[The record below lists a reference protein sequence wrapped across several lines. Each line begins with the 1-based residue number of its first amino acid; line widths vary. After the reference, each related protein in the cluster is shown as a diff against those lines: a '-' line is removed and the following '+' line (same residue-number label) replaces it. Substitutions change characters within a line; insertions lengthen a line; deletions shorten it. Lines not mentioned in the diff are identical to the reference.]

1 MKKIT
6 FLLLLA
12 TVSFSANLFG
22 QQKTPIQNTKRSIQQ
37 QIPAFEPTKETQNSL
52 EQTGYARCLT
62 DENEI
67 ALQKQ
72 YPSRVNSAEFEAWIA
87 PKLAQYKADRAAG
100 KTMPPVFNIP
110 VVIHIIHNGDPI
122 NTNGLPGNENI
133 SDAQALSQIQV
144 MNEDYRRLAN
154 TPGGANTT
162 GLAQDIEINFCI
174 AQQDPFGSPTTG
186 IVRHN
191 ITPPSN
197 TSAATDD
204 WETRADT
211 ENMKTTTQWDP
222 EMYLNMWTIKAGG
235 LPINQGGQQG
245 LLGYAQFPS
254 NSGLAGINTNGGAA
268 NTDGVVASYDAMGT
282 LAENDGSFILNNQ
295 YNLGR
300 TMTHEVGHWLGLRHI
315 WGDGDCSAD
324 DFCADT
330 PISGNPNYTCNLSA
344 DSCPTSAGNDQVQN
358 YMDYTND
365 ACMDTFTQ
373 DQKDRMVIVMQ
384 NSPRRMQLNTS
395 NTCSPASPTVN
406 YTTTAPNSV
415 IEGSD
420 CGFQDFTFQLSI
432 SSPTTATTTAN
443 LISTGS
449 ATINEDFD
457 LLNNSVVFN
466 AGTGFPSGN
475 DTITLRVYNDSF
487 VETDEDITLE
497 VNVTTTGDAIAST
510 TPFTLTLVNDDIAA
524 TGSAN
529 TTIFT
534 QDWEDTTGWTIIDS
548 DGDGENWGV
557 FQPLTFGNLSGNW
570 AGSVT
575 DQSVVGGTGVLTPDN
590 YIISPAI
597 TIGSSATSVE
607 FNYEIG
613 AAGTPEHFA
622 VYFTTDITD
631 ESTIIAGTLLE
642 ETNTI
647 GGTTENRSVITSDSN
662 IVGQTGHL
670 VFRHFNTT
678 GNSLIMLDTINIIES
693 INFVVQTE
701 ENIANPSTINVNTT
715 GTAYSFDNA
724 TGNIVAGLDNTGG
737 FDYGCTTITVT
748 RDQTIAGAPT
758 VLRPGST
765 ANEDRVMAKTISFT
779 PENTNTSGQTTL
791 SFYFTNAEITAWETI
806 TGESRN
812 NLFAFR
818 EGTNVSEPVTVSD
831 FNGDYIL
838 TVPFTSGIDGNYY
851 FGRQFNLSTPSFDL
865 ENSVSIFPNPTR
877 NSLTISSK
885 NNEIPSE
892 YSVYNMLGQLITN
905 KKINTE
911 ADLTLNTSAL
921 SNGVYFIKIAKDNAA
936 ITLRFIKE

>member
-6 FLLLLA
+6 LLFLF
-12 TVSFSANLFG
+12 VSFSFSTNLFG
-22 QQKTPIQNTKRSIQQ
+22 QQNTPLLNTKSSVQKE
-37 QIPAFEPTKETQNSL
+37 IPSFELTSETQNAIL
-52 EQTGYARCLT
+52 KTGYARCLT
-62 DENEI
+62 DENEA

-72 YPSRVNSAEFEAWIA
+72 YPSRANSEQFEAWLA

-110 VVIHIIHNGDPI
+110 VVIHIVHNGDPI

-144 MNEDYRRLAN
+144 MNEDYRRLVN

-162 GLAQDIEINFCI
+162 GLAEDVEINFCI
-174 AQQDPFGSPTTG
+174 AQQDPFGNPTNG

-222 EMYLNMWTIKAGG
+222 NRYLNMWTIKAGG
-235 LPINQGGQQG
+235 LPLNQGGQQG
-245 LLGYAQFPS
+245 LLGYAQFPD
-254 NSGLAGINTNGGAA
+254 NSGLPGINTIGGPA

-315 WGDGDCSAD
+315 WGDGNCSVD

-330 PISGNPNYTCNLSA
+330 PVAGDANYTCNLNA

-406 YTTTAPNSV
+406 YTTAAPNSV

-420 CGFQDFTFQLSI
+420 CDFQDFTFQLSLT
-432 SSPTTATTTAN
+432 SASTATATAS
-443 LISTGS
+443 LVSTGT
-449 ATINEDFD
+449 ATVNEDFE
-457 LLNNSVVFN
+457 LLNNTVTFN
-466 AGTGFPSGN
+466 AGSTAANGN
-475 DTITLRVYNDSF
+475 DTVTLRVYNDSF

-497 VNVTTTGDAIAST
+497 VNVTTTGDAVASI
-510 TPFTLTLVNDDIAA
+510 TPFTLTIVNDDIAA
-524 TGSAN
+524 VGN
-529 TTIFT
+529 YTTSIFT
-534 QDWEDTTGWTIIDS
+534 QDWETTTGWSVIDA
-548 DGDGENWGV
+548 DGDGNNWGV
-557 FQPLTFGNLSGNW
+557 FNPIAHGNLNGSW

-575 DQSVVGGTGVLTPDN
+575 NEAVVGGTATLTPDN

-597 TIGSSATSVE
+597 TISPNASSVE
-607 FNYEIG
+607 FTYEIG
-613 AAGTPEHFA
+613 DFGSPEHFA
-622 VYFTTDITD
+622 VYFTTDTTD
-631 ESTIIAGTLLE
+631 ETTIIAGTLLE
-642 ETNTI
+642 ETNSI
-647 GGTTENRSVITSDSN
+647 GGTTENRSVITTSAN
-662 IVGQTGHL
+662 VIGQTGYL

-678 GNSLIMLDTINIIES
+678 GNSLLMLDTIEVLESSTFNIQTDANITNPSEVNLKSSGVAYAYDNASGNIIAS
-693 INFVVQTE
+693 I
-701 ENIANPSTINVNTT
+701 
-715 GTAYSFDNA
+715 
-724 TGNIVAGLDNTGG
+724 DNTGG
-737 FDYGCTTITVT
+737 FDYDCTTVTVT
-748 RDQTIAGAPT
+748 RDETLAGAPT

-765 ANEDRVMAKTISFT
+765 ANEDRVMAKTISLT
-779 PENTNTSGQTTL
+779 PTNTNTSGATTL
-791 SFYFTNAEITAWETI
+791 SFYFTNAEVTAWETI

-812 NLFAFR
+812 DLFAFR
-818 EGTNVSEPVTVSD
+818 EGTTVSEPVTVSD

-877 NSLTISSK
+877 SSLTISIN
-885 NNEIPSE
+885 NNELPNE

-905 KKINTE
+905 KQINTE

-921 SNGVYFIKIAKDNAA
+921 SNGVYFIKIAKENAA
-936 ITLRFIKE
+936 VTLRFIKE